1 MLTPGDRKVPVLV
14 TYVTDGDSLRVR
26 ALERGNRPAAEE
38 IRVRLYAIDAPEI
51 GQRYSGRARS
61 YLAERA
67 QGRLLLDVLDID
79 HYGRVVAVAYRRRVK
94 DSLNLAMVRDG
105 WARYAPQYDRDGYG
119 GQRLGLARAEN
130 RAASRRRGIWQD
142 QDYNLAPWDYRRLR
156 RLGQSDPERAGRRRT
171 RRWRLLRGGCL
182 FWLVA
187 LLATLGVLLWGE
199 ELFRVAQWL
208 MMRWGGGG

>member
-1 MLTPGDRKVPVLV
+1 MLNPGDRKVPVLV

-26 ALERGNRPAAEE
+26 VLERGNRPAAEE
-38 IRVRLYAIDAPEI
+38 TRVRLYGIDAPEI
-51 GQRYSGRARS
+51 GQRYSGRSRS

-67 QGRLLLDVLDID
+67 QGRLYLDVLDID

-105 WARYAPQYDRDGYG
+105 WARYAPQYDRGGYG

-142 QDYNLAPWDYRRLR
+142 RDYNLAPWDYRRLR
-156 RLGQSDPERAGRRRT
+156 RLGHSAPERAGRRT

-187 LLATLGVLLWGE
+187 LLATLGVLLWGD
-199 ELFRVAQWL
+199 ELFQLVQWL